1 MKKKKGT
8 SPTTAPQIR
17 FNYIKSAQF
26 RVIHADG
33 AIGGVTPNGFIHMAL
48 FNERAAIPREIVK
61 ELKPDGTLGESI
73 RDQTVSRQGLVREM
87 DVDAIFDVAT
97 AERLSEWLSGMIKEV
112 KAREKLVTKKK
123 TKKRES
129 K

>member
-48 FNERAAIPREIVK
+48 FNERAAIPRE
-61 ELKPDGTLGESI
+61 
-73 RDQTVSRQGLVREM
+73 
-87 DVDAIFDVAT
+87 
-97 AERLSEWLSGMIKEV
+97 
-112 KAREKLVTKKK
+112 
-123 TKKRES
+123 
-129 K
+129 